1 MIQVH
6 ELSKSFG
13 KNEVLK
19 EISFALNPGHIYGL
33 VGENGAGKTTLFR
46 CLAGLEKYTGTIN
59 TTADGPLKNV
69 TGYLPA
75 EIYFLPFITGE
86 EHLELIIRARDKNI
100 HTTKTHNVF
109 NLPLKQFASEYS
121 TGMQKKL
128 ALTGILLQENQL
140 FILDEPFNGVDIQSN
155 QLITEILTLLKSK
168 GKTIILSS
176 HIFSTLHDVCDTLFH
191 LRDGRIV
198 QTAEKADFYQI
209 EENILQHDIRDRI
222 RGLDWK

>member
-13 KNEVLK
+13 KNQVLK
-19 EISFALNPGHIYGL
+19 EISFALKPGHIYGL

-46 CLAGLEKYTGTIN
+46 CLAGLEKYAGTIDAN
-59 TTADGPLKNV
+59 TNGPLKYI

-86 EHLELIIRARDKNI
+86 EHLELIIRARNKNVK
-100 HTTKTHNVF
+100 TTKTHNVF
-109 NLPLKQFASEYS
+109 NLPLQQFASEYS

-176 HIFSTLHDVCDTLFH
+176 HIFSTLYEVCDTLFH

>member
-1 MIQVH
+1 MIQVQ
-6 ELSKSFG
+6 ELNKSFG

-19 EISFALNPGHIYGL
+19 NIYFELKPGKIYGL

-46 CLAGLEKYTGTIN
+46 CLAGLEKHTGTVTSSIN
-59 TTADGPLKNV
+59 QPLKYH

-75 EIYFLPFITGE
+75 ELYFLPFITGE
-86 EHLELIIRARDKNI
+86 EHLELIIRARNKSI
-100 HTTKTHNVF
+100 ETTKTHNVF
-109 NLPLKQFASEYS
+109 NLPLQQFASQYS

-155 QLITEILTLLKSK
+155 QLITEILLMLKSK
-168 GKTIILSS
+168 GKTVILSS

-191 LRDGRIV
+191 LRDGKFV
-198 QTAEKADFYQI
+198 QTAERENFHQI
-209 EENILQHDIRDRI
+209 EKDILQHDIRDRI
-222 RGLDWK
+222 HGLEWK

>member
-1 MIQVH
+1 MIQVQ

-19 EISFALNPGHIYGL
+19 NISFELKPGKIYGL

-46 CLAGLEKYTGTIN
+46 CLAGLEKHSGTV
-59 TTADGPLKNV
+59 TSSFDQPLKNY

-75 EIYFLPFITGE
+75 ELYFLPFITGE
-86 EHLELIIRARDKNI
+86 EHLELIIRARDKSI
-100 HTTKTHNVF
+100 ETTKTHNVF
-109 NLPLKQFASEYS
+109 NLPLQQFASQYS

-155 QLITEILTLLKSK
+155 QLITEILSMLKSK

-191 LRDGRIV
+191 LRDGKFV
-198 QTAEKADFYQI
+198 QTAERENFHQI
-209 EENILQHDIRDRI
+209 EKDILQHDIRDRI
-222 RGLDWK
+222 HGLDWK

>member
-1 MIQVH
+1 MIQVSS
-6 ELSKSFG
+6 LSKSFG
-13 KNEVLK
+13 KHEVLK
-19 EISFALNPGHIYGL
+19 DISFELKPGKIYGL

-46 CLAGLEKYTGTIN
+46 CMSGLEKHSGTIQSN
-59 TTADGPLKNV
+59 FDQPLKNV

-75 EIYFLPFITGE
+75 ELYFLPFITGE
-86 EHLELIIRARDKNI
+86 EHLELLIRARNKSTE
-100 HTTKTHNVF
+100 TTKTHNVF
-109 NLPLKQFASEYS
+109 NLPLQQFASEYS

-155 QLITEILTLLKSK
+155 QLIVEILSLLKSK

-191 LRDGRIV
+191 LRDGKIV
-198 QTAEKADFYQI
+198 QTAEKADFSII
-209 EENILQHDIRDRI
+209 ERDILQHDIRDRI
-222 RGLDWK
+222 QGLDWK

>member
-13 KNEVLK
+13 KKEVLNQ
-19 EISFALNPGHIYGL
+19 ISFELKPGHIYGI

-46 CLAGLEKYTGTIN
+46 CIAGLEKHSGTLQSN
-59 TTADGPLKNV
+59 FDQPLKNV

-75 EIYFLPFITGE
+75 ELYFLPFITGE

-100 HTTKTHNVF
+100 ETTKTHNVF
-109 NLPLKQFASEYS
+109 NLPLQQFASEYS

-155 QLITEILTLLKSK
+155 QLITEILTLLKAK

-191 LRDGRIV
+191 LREGKIV
-198 QTAEKADFYQI
+198 QTAEKADFNQI
-209 EENILQHDIRDRI
+209 EQNILQRDIRDRI
-222 RGLDWK
+222 HGLDWK

>member
-1 MIQVH
+1 MIQVQ

-19 EISFALNPGHIYGL
+19 NISFELKPGKIYGL

-46 CLAGLEKYTGTIN
+46 CLAGLEKFAGTIN
-59 TTADGPLKNV
+59 TEIDIPLKNI

-100 HTTKTHNVF
+100 ETTKTHNVF
-109 NLPLKQFASEYS
+109 KLPLQQFASEYS

-155 QLITEILTLLKSK
+155 QLITEILSMLKSK

-191 LRDGRIV
+191 LRDGTIV
-198 QTAEKADFYQI
+198 QTAEKVDFHEI
-209 EENILQHDIRDRI
+209 EQNILQRDIRDRI
-222 RGLDWK
+222 HGLDWK

>member
-1 MIQVH
+1 MIQVQ

-19 EISFALNPGHIYGL
+19 NISFELKPGNIYGL

-46 CLAGLEKYTGTIN
+46 CLAGLEKHTGSIN
-59 TTADGPLKNV
+59 THFNVPLKNI

-75 EIYFLPFITGE
+75 ELYFLPYITGE
-86 EHLELIIRARDKNI
+86 EHLELIIRARNKSI
-100 HTTKTHNVF
+100 ETTKTHNVF
-109 NLPLKQFASEYS
+109 NLPLHQFASEYS

-128 ALTGILLQENQL
+128 ALTGILLQENQI

-176 HIFSTLHDVCDTLFH
+176 HIFSTLHEVCDTLFH
-191 LRDGRIV
+191 LREGKIV
-198 QTAEKADFYQI
+198 QTAEKSEFHQI
-209 EENILQHDIRDRI
+209 EQNILQQDIRDRI
-222 RGLDWK
+222 QGLDWK

>member
-1 MIQVH
+1 MIQVQ

-19 EISFALNPGHIYGL
+19 NISFELKPGKIYGL

-46 CLAGLEKYTGTIN
+46 CLAGLEKFAGTIN
-59 TTADGPLKNV
+59 TEIDIPLKNI

-100 HTTKTHNVF
+100 ETTKTHNVF
-109 NLPLKQFASEYS
+109 KLPLQQFASEYS

-155 QLITEILTLLKSK
+155 QLITEILSMLKSK

-176 HIFSTLHDVCDTLFH
+176 
-191 LRDGRIV
+191 
-198 QTAEKADFYQI
+198 
-209 EENILQHDIRDRI
+209 QHFMMCAIHFFI
-222 RGLDWK
+222 